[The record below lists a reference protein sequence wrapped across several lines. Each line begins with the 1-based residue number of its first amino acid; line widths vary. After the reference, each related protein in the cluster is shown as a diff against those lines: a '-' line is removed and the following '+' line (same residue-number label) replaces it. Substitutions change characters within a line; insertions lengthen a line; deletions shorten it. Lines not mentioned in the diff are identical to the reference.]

1 MPLIKRYSNRKL
13 YNTESRQYV
22 TLDGIAA
29 LIRQGQPVHVVDHAS
44 GEDLTALTLSQIIL
58 EQEKRTGGF
67 LPKTV
72 LAGLVQASGDTLA
85 TVQRTLASS
94 LDLLWHVDAEIE
106 RRVQAL
112 VRSGEL
118 TEKEAAGLLDKLVR
132 AAGWTTNFEPTDQ
145 TLTRVVERR
154 KLASR
159 TELEQLAQT
168 IDALSASLDGLRS
181 CSDEPHDQD

>member
-1 MPLIKRYSNRKL
+1 MPVIKRYSNRKL

-22 TLDGIAA
+22 TLDEVAE
-29 LIRQGQPVHVVDHAS
+29 LIRQGQQVRVVDHAS

-72 LAGLVQASGDTLA
+72 LAGLVQAGGDTLA

-94 LDLLWHVDAEIE
+94 LDLLRHVDAEIE
-106 RRVQAL
+106 RRLRAL
-112 VRSGEL
+112 VHSGEL
-118 TEKEAAGLLDKLVR
+118 TDREAARLLDKLIR
-132 AAGWTTNFEPTDQ
+132 AAGWTTDFEPTDQ
-145 TLTRVVERR
+145 TLMRVLERR

-159 TELEQLAQT
+159 AEVEQLAQK
-168 IDALSASLDGLRS
+168 IDALSASLDGLGK
-181 CSDEPHDQD
+181 PHSRQTR